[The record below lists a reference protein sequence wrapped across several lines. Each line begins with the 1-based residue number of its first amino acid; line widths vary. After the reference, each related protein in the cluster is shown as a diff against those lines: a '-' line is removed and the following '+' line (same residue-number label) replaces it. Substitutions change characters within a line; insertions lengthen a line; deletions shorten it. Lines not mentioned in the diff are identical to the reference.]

1 MYYILADMLSVLKS
15 LIADKQGYYQ
25 NARAEEADPGKYI
38 YTLTPC
44 TEKLTPVI
52 ASSLHSSNYKL

>member
-1 MYYILADMLSVLKS
+1 MVSLSYVVVNLFGYHPHALLADMLSVLKS

-38 YTLTPC
+38 YTNMHHALR
-44 TEKLTPVI
+44 
-52 ASSLHSSNYKL
+52 N